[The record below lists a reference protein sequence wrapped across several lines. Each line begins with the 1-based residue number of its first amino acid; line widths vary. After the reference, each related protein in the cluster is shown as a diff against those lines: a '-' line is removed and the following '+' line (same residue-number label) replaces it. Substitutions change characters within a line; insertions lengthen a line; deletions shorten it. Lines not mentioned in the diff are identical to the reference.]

1 MINLNEGFSV
11 ALKSPKFK
19 PGQIVSHLKYSYR
32 GLVVES
38 DESCQA
44 DETWYQ
50 SNQTQP
56 DREQPWYHLLV
67 DGNQQVTYVAQS
79 NLELDLSGEPIVHP
93 MLNLFF
99 CGIDEENNRYLR
111 NNIPFN
117 PGSPPDALPPP
128 PPNEPPPIPPN
139 VS

>member
-1 MINLNEGFSV
+1 MINLNEGFSP
-11 ALKSPKFK
+11 LKSTKFK
-19 PGQIVSHLKYSYR
+19 PGQIVAHLKYSYR

-38 DESCQA
+38 DEFCQA
-44 DETWYQ
+44 DEIWYQ

-56 DREQPWYHLLV
+56 EREQPWYHLLV
-67 DGNQQVTYVAQS
+67 DGNQHVTYVAQS

-99 CGIDEENNRYLR
+99 YGIDEENNQYLR

-128 PPNEPPPIPPN
+128 PPNEPPPTPP
-139 VS
+139 SIT

>member
-1 MINLNEGFSV
+1 MINLNEGFSP
-11 ALKSPKFK
+11 LKSPKFT
-19 PGQIVSHLKYSYR
+19 PGQIVSHIKYSYR

-44 DETWYQ
+44 DEIWYQ

-67 DGNQQVTYVAQS
+67 DGNQHVTYVAQS

-99 CGIDEENNRYLR
+99 YGIDEENNKYLR

-128 PPNEPPPIPPN
+128 PPNEPPPIPP
-139 VS
+139 SIA